1 MFLSVLR
8 SWNRL
13 QPELELK
20 FEVSAAGT
28 CFLQEMSRVPP
39 RVRLCKVVVYLI
51 LIHLEEVQ
59 ASDLNRHSFQ
69 KVMKTIHFD
78 LKAV

>member
-13 QPELELK
+13 QPELELI
-20 FEVSAAGT
+20 FEVSAPGQT
-28 CFLQEMSRVPP
+28 
-39 RVRLCKVVVYLI
+39 KIVYLI
-51 LIHLEEVQ
+51 IIHLEEVQ

-69 KVMKTIHFD
+69 KVMKTLHFD